1 MNTFTFIPRDNW
13 TDTPMAFKEEEN
25 SMNSSVIQL
34 LQDFH
39 GVPFGLH
46 FIGIPLHLLGLV
58 QQIIIVIYER
68 NELDPMKRSLTSQ
81 VSEYLSKQYHQYD
94 HNICF
99 TQMISTHMMW
109 ASNLSMITILRSLLH
124 LVTTNLPLPILIFI
138 EYLMV
143 TYTIALTLV
152 YITTNFFEYW
162 SQFILRRIPNYDHDF
177 LATGLQVTI
186 FGLAFYLGALQ
197 TFGLLSVTE
206 FEEKPLLIPS
216 GLAFVVCVQAVIF
229 AFHKLIKYY
238 QTFQIPVAPQAWQPM
253 PTPNQSVILQIQ
265 NLPPNNVPLNTDR
278 FNPSVH
284 TNHTDNLLMAIGFS
298 ICLVILVAL
307 SHEDFT
313 GFHGYLYNLWSCFA
327 IPFIFCSLSPKLR
340 GFIVKKIVQ

>member
-1 MNTFTFIPRDNW
+1 MTT
-13 TDTPMAFKEEEN
+13 
-25 SMNSSVIQL
+25 VC
-34 LQDFH
+34 
-39 GVPFGLH
+39 
-46 FIGIPLHLLGLV
+46 
-58 QQIIIVIYER
+58 
-68 NELDPMKRSLTSQ
+68 
-81 VSEYLSKQYHQYD
+81 
-94 HNICF
+94 ICF

-124 LVTTNLPLPILIFI
+124 LVTTNLPLPIVICMQ
-138 EYLMV
+138 YLMV
-143 TYTIALTLV
+143 TYTIALTLI
-152 YITTNFFEYW
+152 YITTSFFEYW
-162 SQFILRRIPNYDHDF
+162 TQFILKRIPNHDHDF

-206 FEEKPLLIPS
+206 FEKKPLLIPS

-229 AFHKLIKYY
+229 AFHKLIKCYQTRGLIALY
-238 QTFQIPVAPQAWQPM
+238 QTFQIPLVPQAWQPT
-253 PTPNQSVILQIQ
+253 PTPNQSVILQVQ
-265 NLPPNNVPLNTDR
+265 NLPPIIVQLNTDR

-298 ICLVILVAL
+298 ICLVFLVAL